1 MSFCPDSYRDCFR
14 MSPNTYSM
22 LSRKQKHIL
31 LKFFSLFSVVR
42 GYNILV
48 IVIAQYLASVYIM
61 AHDKPLKSVLFDAN
75 LFMLVLASAVTIAA
89 GYIINNFYDSEKDLI
104 NKPYKSRLDRLVSQN
119 TKLSFY
125 FVLNFMAVIMVSYVS
140 FKAVVFFSIYIF
152 GIWFYSHRL
161 KKMPFIGNLTSAV
174 LTITPF
180 FAIFMYYKNFETVIF
195 VHAIFLFLIISM
207 RELTKDLENIIGDLA
222 QNYRT
227 IPIVY
232 GETASK
238 VMLTILSILTLIPT
252 YLLLYRFE
260 VGHMYIYFYL
270 SLGLL
275 AVFMILL
282 WKSKTKTD
290 YLILHNILKF
300 IIVAGVFCIVLINI
314 DVVLNRI

>member
-1 MSFCPDSYRDCFR
+1 
-14 MSPNTYSM
+14 M